1 MLNRLLECKGTVI
14 DVFTQQGW
22 HCLQNSQWLIAEQ
35 LANML
40 QPFADHAN
48 ILQSD
53 SFSLS
58 GFRLYTSSE
67 KISSKYRA

>member
-22 HCLQNSQWLIAEQ
+22 HCLQNSQWSIAEQ

-53 SFSLS
+53 S
-58 GFRLYTSSE
+58 
-67 KISSKYRA
+67 I